1 MATDV
6 DSTSLIEFNM
16 IPTFISDELVP
27 GLHPRRWRGGG
38 ALASAVACM
47 MLCPGFAIN
56 RIKQDVNFHI
66 DFRVRL
72 CCS

>member
-27 GLHPRRWRGGG
+27 GLHQASEISWMG
-38 ALASAVACM
+38 AELENS
-47 MLCPGFAIN
+47 
-56 RIKQDVNFHI
+56 
-66 DFRVRL
+66 
-72 CCS
+72 